1 MVVDGLPVVPEE
13 SKPKLVKFVVKKLN
27 AVGKVKEDGFFMPV
41 NDQGKT
47 EGYVN
52 THTHT
57 HLKLEL
63 THAVTPLSSIKHH
76 SRLLQLPSSF
86 MAPLLIK
93 STLSPLISSQ
103 ISNDMAGKDVSTTNT
118 NHHIL
123 KNSMRNHIFAG
134 G

>member
-1 MVVDGLPVVPEE
+1 MVVDGLPIVPEE

-52 THTHT
+52 KHT
-57 HLKLEL
+57 HLDREL
-63 THAVTPLSSIKHH
+63 THTVTPLSSIKLH

-103 ISNDMAGKDVSTTNT
+103 ILNDMVGKDVLMTNT

-123 KNSMRNHIFAG
+123 KNSMRNHIYAG